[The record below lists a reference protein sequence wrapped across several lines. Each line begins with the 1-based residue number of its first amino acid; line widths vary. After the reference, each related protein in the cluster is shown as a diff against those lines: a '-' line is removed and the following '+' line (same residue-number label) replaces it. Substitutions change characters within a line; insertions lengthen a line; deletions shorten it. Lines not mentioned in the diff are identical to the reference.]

1 MSRRLACLEHL
12 DDAHGRA
19 AARAGLK
26 GHGRLGKALTN
37 AVSSYNKTIGSLE
50 GRVLVSARKL
60 NQLGVVDG
68 ELNAPTPVE
77 ETVRAL
83 SAADLIP
90 DPEPELVA
98 GPGAARADPTAP
110 QLVGGPRA
118 MGAAS

>member
-1 MSRRLACLEHL
+1 V
-12 DDAHGRA
+12 
-19 AARAGLK
+19 
-26 GHGRLGKALTN
+26 LGKALTN

-90 DPEPELVA
+90 DPGPELVA
-98 GPGAARADPTAP
+98 GPGAARTDPTAP
-110 QLVGGPRA
+110 QLVSGPRA